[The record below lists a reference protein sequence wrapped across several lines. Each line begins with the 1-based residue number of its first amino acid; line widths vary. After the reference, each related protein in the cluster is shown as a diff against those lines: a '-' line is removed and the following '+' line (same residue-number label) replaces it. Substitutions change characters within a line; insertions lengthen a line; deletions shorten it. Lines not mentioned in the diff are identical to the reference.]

1 MKKFLT
7 VIVIALSLTAC
18 GESPEEQNAKLQEQ
32 LKEAQSQINSL
43 QQQAAAV
50 AQPPQVIQQAPAQ
63 PVVVQA
69 PAAQQGNDLL
79 ETVAGVAAGVAV
91 GNMLTGAGSSG
102 GYSRPVIQ
110 HRTTI
115 VNKTVYKASK
125 STKPSYFRSPR
136 PSFKRR

>member
-7 VIVIALSLTAC
+7 ATIIALTLTAC
-18 GESPEEQNAKLQEQ
+18 GESPEEQNAKLQQQ
-32 LKEAQSQINSL
+32 LKEAQSQINAL

-50 AQPPQVIQQAPAQ
+50 SQAPQIVQQAPAQ

-69 PAAQQGNDLL
+69 PAADHGNDLL
-79 ETVAGVAAGVAV
+79 DTVAGVAAGVAV
-91 GNMLTGAGSSG
+91 GNMLTGAGTSG

-115 VNKTVYKASK
+115 VNKTVYKVNKPS
-125 STKPSYFRSPR
+125 KPSYVRTPR